1 MTIPGASAWRFLC
14 PLLVAVQLAV
24 TALAAAPAPLADAVE
39 KRDHAAVTRLLAG
52 PVAGVND
59 AQAGGMTALLWAAA
73 NDDLATARALL
84 KAGADPKK
92 ANRYGVTPLSQACQN
107 GNGELV
113 ELLLAAGADPHQ
125 ALPVGE
131 TPLLTAARTGQPGAV
146 RALLA
151 RGARVGDALP
161 NGQTPLMWA
170 AAEGN
175 TEVVG
180 LLLKAGADLNAR
192 QASGFNALLF
202 AVRSGHTATV
212 RALLAAGADLNY
224 VTAPTEKPTG
234 KQPVAGT
241 GALVIAIENGHFEL
255 AAELVDRGANPN
267 DLRSGYAPLHVL
279 TWVRKPDISEDNG
292 DPPPDGTGK
301 FSSEALIRH
310 LVAKGADVN
319 LVLTGGPSGPTKF
332 ARQGCSAFLLAADRA
347 DTAYLKLLI
356 ALGADPKV
364 RNVEG
369 GTALMTAAGLGA
381 GPDKD
386 EAGTE
391 EEALEA
397 VTYLIGLGAD
407 PNLVTTVGET
417 AMHGAAYG
425 QFPSVV
431 RYLDV
436 HGAKIEVWNQPNKH
450 GWTPLRIAEGHRLG
464 NFKPSFETIAA
475 LKEVMLAHGVE
486 IPPPMER
493 AKPKG
498 YQSQ

>member
-1 MTIPGASAWRFLC
+1 MRFFL
-14 PLLVAVQLAV
+14 LLIAGSLVAPAW
-24 TALAAAPAPLADAVE
+24 AAAATPLADAAE
-39 KRDHAAVTRLLAG
+39 KRDHAAISRLLAASAG
-52 PVAGVND
+52 GVND
-59 AQAGGMTALLWAAA
+59 VQADGMTALLWAAA
-73 NDDLATARALL
+73 NDELATARSLL

-92 ANRYGVTPLSQACQN
+92 TNRYGVTPLSLACQN

-113 ELLLAAGADPHQ
+113 ELLLAAGADPQQ
-125 ALPVGE
+125 ALPGGE
-131 TPLLTAARTGQPGAV
+131 TPLLTAARTGQPGPV

-175 TEVVG
+175 TAVVG
-180 LLLKAGADLNAR
+180 LLLAAGADVNAR
-192 QASGFNALLF
+192 LASGFNALLF
-202 AVRSGHTATV
+202 AVRGGRTATV

-224 VTAPTEKPTG
+224 ATAPTIKRTG

-241 GALVIAIENGHFEL
+241 SALIVAIENGHFEL

-279 TWVRKPDISEDNG
+279 TWVRKPDIGEDNG
-292 DPPPDGTGK
+292 DPPPDGSGR
-301 FSSEALIRH
+301 FSSEDLIRH

-319 LVLTGGPSGPTKF
+319 LALPSGPSGVGKF
-332 ARQGCSAFLLAADRA
+332 ARQGCTALLLAADRA
-347 DTAYLKLLI
+347 DTTYLKLLVG
-356 ALGADPKV
+356 LGADPKV

-391 EEALEA
+391 DEALEA
-397 VTYLIGLGAD
+397 VTYLISLGAD
-407 PNLVTTVGET
+407 PNAVTTTGET

-425 QFPSVV
+425 QFPKVV
-431 RYLDV
+431 KYLDA
-436 HGAKIEVWNQPNKH
+436 HGAKIELWNQPNKQ

-464 NFKPSFETIAA
+464 NFKPDFDTIAA

-493 AKPKG
+493 AKVKG
-498 YQSQ
+498 YQAQ

>member
-1 MTIPGASAWRFLC
+1 MIIPGTSAWRCLC
-14 PLLVAVQLAV
+14 LFVVAGLLA
-24 TALAAAPAPLADAVE
+24 TTTLAAEAPLLADAAE
-39 KRDHAAVTRLLAG
+39 KRDHAAVTRLLAW
-52 PVAGVND
+52 ANTGVD
-59 AQAGGMTALLWAAA
+59 TAQPDGMTALLWAATH
-73 NDDLATARALL
+73 DELATARALL
-84 KAGADPKK
+84 KFGADPKK
-92 ANRYGVTPLSQACQN
+92 ANRYGVTPLSLACQN

-113 ELLLAAGADPHQ
+113 ELLLAAGADPQQ
-125 ALPVGE
+125 ALPGGE
-131 TPLLTAARTGQPGAV
+131 TPLLTAARTGRPGAV

-175 TEVVG
+175 TEVIG
-180 LLLKAGADLNAR
+180 LLLAAGADLNVKL
-192 QASGFNALLF
+192 ASGYNALLF
-202 AVRSGHTATV
+202 AVRGGHAVTV

-224 VTAPTEKPTG
+224 VTVPASKPTG

-279 TWVRKPDISEDNG
+279 TWVRKPDISEANG
-292 DPPPDGTGK
+292 DPPPDGSGK
-301 FSSEALIRH
+301 FSSEALVRH

-319 LVLTGGPSGPTKF
+319 LALTGGPSGPTKF
-332 ARQGCSAFLLAADRA
+332 ARQGCTAFLLAADRA

-356 ALGADPKV
+356 ELGADPKV
-364 RNVEG
+364 KNVEG

-386 EAGTE
+386 EAGTD

-397 VTYLIGLGAD
+397 VTYLISLGAD
-407 PNLVTTVGET
+407 PNVVTTVGET

-431 RYLDV
+431 KYLDA
-436 HGAKIEVWNQPNKH
+436 HGANIEVWNRPNKH

-464 NFKPSFETIAA
+464 NFKPDFDTIAA
-475 LKEVMLAHGVE
+475 LKEVMRAHGAE
-486 IPPPMER
+486 IPPPMEK
-493 AKPKG
+493 AKEKG
-498 YQSQ
+498 YQAQ